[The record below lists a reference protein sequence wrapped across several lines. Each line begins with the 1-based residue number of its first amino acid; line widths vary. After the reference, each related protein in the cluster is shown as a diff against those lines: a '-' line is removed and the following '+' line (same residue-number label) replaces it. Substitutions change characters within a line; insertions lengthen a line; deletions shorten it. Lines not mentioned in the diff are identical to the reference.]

1 MASNQLRIHISG
13 SGMHLNEDMPYI
25 QTIVRAVYENKGSV
39 TRYWFEAIRT
49 RHELGI
55 SDEEADWGVIHQ
67 ENDDVIT
74 QSDLVIVETTR
85 DYFYQGYQA
94 YVAAQR
100 KKPTLVVTR
109 SPIKGRFISGI
120 TSKYITLK
128 TYQTEDEL
136 AAIVTKFIKANTIPT
151 KDLRFNFIIDRQI
164 YRYLREK
171 SYETGRNKSEII
183 REILKRKISSGSI

>member
-1 MASNQLRIHISG
+1 MADTQLRIHISG
-13 SGMHLNEDMPYI
+13 TGMHLDEDTPYLKC
-25 QTIVRAVYENKGSV
+25 IVRAIFKNGCTV
-39 TRYWFEAIRT
+39 TRYWFEMIRT
-49 RHELGI
+49 RHELGL
-55 SDEEADWGVIHQ
+55 SDDDNDWETIHQ
-67 ENDDVIT
+67 ENEDTISK
-74 QSDLVIVETTR
+74 SDLVIVDATH

-94 YVAAQR
+94 LVSAQR

-120 TSKYITLK
+120 ASKYITLK

-136 AAIVTKFIKANTIPT
+136 EALVTKFIKANTIPA

-164 YRYLREK
+164 HRYLRDK

-183 REILKRKISSGSI
+183 REILLRKIGRRP